1 MTPVI
6 VMPVSVSEVPAA
18 TKAVGFPELPV
29 LSAMLHG
36 ARRLR
41 DAADWRSGVL
51 AALAMPDADGQ
62 NMAKIAA
69 CGLPSLTPGTG
80 ICLALPVHVVA
91 GTSRMFM
98 ASPGSFVLDAAR
110 RDELRRAFN
119 AEFGSTDLQ
128 LHAVGSGWL
137 LQAPFAA
144 AANDGSPESL
154 VGDALA
160 REPAVSTTGR
170 SLRRL
175 GAEIEM
181 WLAALPFNAERE
193 RRSEPPINSFWFWSG
208 GTTEGMPAPGHAPGA
223 LFTNGE
229 PDAWMAGL
237 AHHCGLAFRHAS
249 TWQEVRDTPDAV
261 VILQPPLPGD
271 AMALMP
277 AWESAWLDP
286 ARRDLAAR
294 RLPELRLQ
302 IGGSTWQL
310 PAPRLARW
318 FRRARPWWQSVQA

>member
-1 MTPVI
+1 
-6 VMPVSVSEVPAA
+6 MPISVSGVPAA
-18 TKAVGFPELPV
+18 TKAVAFPELPV
-29 LSAMLHG
+29 LSAMLNG
-36 ARRLR
+36 ARRLP

-62 NMAKIAA
+62 NMANTAA
-69 CGLPSLTPGTG
+69 RALSSLTPGAG

-98 ASPGSFVLDAAR
+98 AAPGSFVLDAFQR
-110 RDELRRAFN
+110 EELRRAFN
-119 AEFGSTDLQ
+119 AEFGSTHLQ

-144 AANDGSPESL
+144 AASDGSPESL
-154 VGDALA
+154 VGAALA
-160 REPAVSTTGR
+160 REPAVSTAGR

-181 WLAALPFNAERE
+181 WLAALPFNAQRE
-193 RRSEPPINSFWFWSG
+193 SRGEPPINSFWFWSG
-208 GTTEGMPAPGHAPGA
+208 ATTEAMPAPGHAPGA

-237 AHHCGLAFRHAS
+237 ASHCGLAFRQAS
-249 TWQEVRDTPDAV
+249 TWQEVRDTPGAV
-261 VILQPPLPGD
+261 VILQPPLLGD
-271 AMALMP
+271 AVTFMP

-318 FRRARPWWQSVQA
+318 FRRARPWWQRLQA

>member
-1 MTPVI
+1 
-6 VMPVSVSEVPAA
+6 MPLSESGIPPAA
-18 TKAVGFPELPV
+18 KAVAIPELPV

-51 AALAMPDADGQ
+51 ESLAMPDAGQ
-62 NMAKIAA
+62 NIAKVAA
-69 CGLPSLTPGTG
+69 CALPSLAPGAG

-98 ASPGSFVLDAAR
+98 AAPETFELDAVR
-110 RDELRRAFN
+110 REELRQAFN
-119 AEFGSTDLQ
+119 AEFGSTDLH

-144 AANDGSPESL
+144 AASDGSPDSL
-154 VGDALA
+154 RGAALA
-160 REPAVSTTGR
+160 REPAVSATAR

-175 GAEIEM
+175 GAEVEM
-181 WLAALPFNAERE
+181 WLAALPLNAARE
-193 RRSEPPINSFWFWSG
+193 SRGEAPINCIWFWNG
-208 GTTEGMPAPGHAPGA
+208 AITRGMSAPGHAPGA
-223 LFTNGE
+223 LFTNRE

-237 AHHCGLAFRHAS
+237 ASLCGLQFRQAS
-249 TWQEVRDTPDAV
+249 AWQEVRDTPGAV
-261 VILQPPLPGD
+261 VILQPPLLRD
-271 AMALMP
+271 AVAPLQ

-286 ARRDLAAR
+286 VTHDLASR
-294 RLPELRLQ
+294 RLLELRLQ
-302 IGGSTWQL
+302 IGRSTWQL

-318 FRRARPWWQSVQA
+318 LRSKQPWWQMVRA

>member
-1 MTPVI
+1 
-6 VMPVSVSEVPAA
+6 MPISASGIPAA
-18 TKAVGFPELPV
+18 TKAVAFPELPV

-51 AALAMPDADGQ
+51 EALAMPDAGQ

-69 CGLPSLTPGTG
+69 CALPSLAPGAG
-80 ICLALPVHVVA
+80 ICLALPVHVLA

-98 ASPGSFVLDAAR
+98 GEPASFVLDAVR
-110 RDELRRAFN
+110 REELRRAFN
-119 AEFGSTDLQ
+119 AEFGSKDLQ

-144 AANDGSPESL
+144 AASDGSPDSL
-154 VGDALA
+154 RGAALA
-160 REPAVSTTGR
+160 REPAVSTTAR

-175 GAEIEM
+175 GAEVEM
-181 WLAALPFNAERE
+181 WLAALPFNAARE
-193 RRSEPPINSFWFWSG
+193 SRGEPPINCIWFWSG
-208 GTTEGMPAPGHAPGA
+208 ATTGRMPAPGHAPGA

-237 AHHCGLAFRHAS
+237 ASHCGLQFRQAS
-249 TWQEVRDTPDAV
+249 AWQEVRDTPRAV

-271 AMALMP
+271 PVAPLQ
-277 AWESAWLDP
+277 AWESAWLEP
-286 ARRDLAAR
+286 ARRDLASR
-294 RLPELRLQ
+294 RLLELRLQ
-302 IGGSTWQL
+302 IGRSSWRL

-318 FRRARPWWQSVQA
+318 FQRARPWWQLVRA